1 MIENSSDY
9 SYLIQ
14 NETSQQ
20 NYYVPEELL
29 DFIIKSHNLL
39 ENTTRFNLIATF
51 IVIIFGLI
59 GNYLIIFVFAQKE
72 NRKNSSHVFL
82 LCLAINDAFF
92 LKIHFFENVL
102 RTFQSLTF
110 DGLTFD
116 NSLSVLYQAIR
127 IVNIIDRFSI
137 ACRLINYF
145 RYVLRLVSALIVVA
159 FTLQRLIIVTSPLN
173 TRFKSKSCAWIS
185 VLIIS
190 CISIIINAWVP
201 FIFEVQIDS
210 YSKFCDIKKGW
221 KSEYLQI
228 TCFYVALT
236 MLIPILTILIINF
249 MTIFKTITSD
259 SERNNRLH
267 VRRSCS
273 RANTALETKYD
284 ISFKNNSLKSFIKL
298 NNIKPFYMNN
308 THIETKITAKL
319 NNSKKITR
327 MLMFISFSYAIFNLP
342 YLIVWLIYYYKLT
355 MNTID
360 PVLKNYLFSLT
371 RIAETLQILN
381 YSLHFY
387 VYCLA
392 GEKFRKQLKTRSNF
406 IFSLFFMK

>member
-1 MIENSSDY
+1 MIKNSSDY

-20 NYYVPEELL
+20 SYYVPEELL
-29 DFIIKSHNLL
+29 DFIIKSNNLL

-59 GNYLIIFVFAQKE
+59 GNYLIIFVFSQKE

-173 TRFKSKSCAWIS
+173 TRFKSKSCAWMS

-210 YSKFCDIKKGW
+210 YSQFCDIKKEW

-249 MTIFKTITSD
+249 MTIFRTIKSD
-259 SERNNRLH
+259 SERNKRLQ
-267 VRRSCS
+267 VQRSCS
-273 RANTALETKYD
+273 RANTALDTKYD

-342 YLIVWLIYYYKLT
+342 YLFVWLIYYYKLT

-392 GEKFRKQLKTRSNF
+392 GETFRKQLKTRSNF
-406 IFSLFFMK
+406 KFKIFS